1 MDATIDS
8 SGFQGKELHL
18 TKVAAR
24 RCSVKKLFLEISQ
37 NSQESACARVS
48 FLKKNNFIKKE
59 TLAQLFSCEFCKI
72 SKNTFSYRTPLV
84 VASDLRMYK
93 PQISKIR

>member
-18 TKVAAR
+18 TEVAAR

-48 FLKKNNFIKKE
+48 FLKE
-59 TLAQLFSCEFCKI
+59 QLYLKRDSG
-72 SKNTFSYRTPLV
+72 TV
-84 VASDLRMYK
+84 VLL
-93 PQISKIR
+93 